1 MDEAGDKLGLGGR
14 LTQFLVS
21 FVEFLG
27 DSPAA
32 PEGFDEGMAGYAS
45 STRELSSPVAF
56 HIWANCPWALLPMR
70 PAMTPAIGMT
80 TRK

>member
-32 PEGFDEGMAGYAS
+32 PEGFDEGMAGVRLLHPRVELAGGFPHLG
-45 STRELSSPVAF
+45 ELSLGPLADE
-56 HIWANCPWALLPMR
+56 ACDDPGDR
-70 PAMTPAIGMT
+70 DDD
-80 TRK
+80 